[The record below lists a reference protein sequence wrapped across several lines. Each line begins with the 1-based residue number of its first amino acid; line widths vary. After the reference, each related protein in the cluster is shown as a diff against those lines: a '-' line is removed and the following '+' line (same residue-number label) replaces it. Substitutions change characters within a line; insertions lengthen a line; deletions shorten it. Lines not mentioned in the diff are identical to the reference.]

1 MAPMRTGGGVGLA
14 AVAAVPHATSTTA
27 SGTTSVDA
35 AAERANAEVFP
46 RVLLRLMSRDPW

>member
-35 AAERANAEVFP
+35 AAERTNAEVFP